1 MKYARKNQFIF
12 TYHKINLKKFAY
24 FKKMYILLYIAY
36 FDNEKK
42 NEDYPFKDN
51 PHSQLKTIINMTE

>member
-1 MKYARKNQFIF
+1 MKYTRKKQFIF
-12 TYHKINLKKFAY
+12 TYNKINLKKFAY
-24 FKKMYILLYIAY
+24 LKKMYILLYIVIL
-36 FDNEKK
+36 NSK

>member
-1 MKYARKNQFIF
+1 
-12 TYHKINLKKFAY
+12 
-24 FKKMYILLYIAY
+24 MYILLYIVY

-51 PHSQLKTIINMTE
+51 PHSQLKTINMTE